1 MLIKKTKLSLKIN
14 KQYMNSLI
22 CNNLSMRYHYQHIKV
37 VHIIYLLADLQLVA
51 QSYESGK
58 IIVNIYLVELPI
70 R

>member
-1 MLIKKTKLSLKIN
+1 
-14 KQYMNSLI
+14 MNSLI